1 MELRLEGN
9 PLVFPPPGILSQGAE
24 AVLDFIRGHRHSD
37 LFSAESERSAQ
48 QVSASRDQ
56 LLQSLSEAE
65 ARADESSTSAETAEA
80 AEGEHAGGGRTESR
94 GRTEVGGRTGIR
106 RRTEGDAQAAPT
118 ARPAAARSAQ
128 RRNNSGFFS

>member
-1 MELRLEGN
+1 VELRLEGN

-65 ARADESSTSAETAEA
+65 ARADESSPSAETAEA
-80 AEGEHAGGGRTESR
+80 AEGEHEGGGRTE
-94 GRTEVGGRTGIR
+94 GG
-106 RRTEGDAQAAPT
+106 RRTEGGARAAPT
-118 ARPAAARSAQ
+118 ARTAARSAQ